1 MARVVV
7 RPAARRDLTRHLAYL
22 VENAGLEVARR
33 FRDSARTTFDGL
45 AKMPEMGSPR
55 NIGRFTDLRSGAR
68 QCTAP
73 VTRSGANRSSGV
85 YATRDTANLR
95 LPRCGFSTPAWL

>member
-7 RPAARRDLTRHLAYL
+7 RPAARRGLTRHFAYL

-55 NIGRFTDLRSGAR
+55 NIGRFTDLRMWRVRGFEKHLIFDRSLRDRIQIERVIHAAQDYTRVLAR
-68 QCTAP
+68 SK
-73 VTRSGANRSSGV
+73 R
-85 YATRDTANLR
+85 
-95 LPRCGFSTPAWL
+95 